1 VGLRIATNISSLVAR
16 RNLGYTSD
24 RLQTHTE
31 KIASGFRI
39 NKAADDA
46 AGMAI
51 ASRME
56 ADIRG
61 MRQAQRNTVD
71 GISLVQT
78 AEGGLNEISSIL
90 TRLKELGVQAASDTI
105 GATERGYLQKEFG
118 ALKDEIDRIAS
129 STEFNG
135 TRLLMGDPANM
146 DQSLRQNS
154 NPPPLDIQV
163 GHTFIPSVDG
173 PQVAKPVNTI
183 RIDLRAINALTDGPG
198 SLGLGNGDN
207 ENQARVD
214 SKDSAQMTLRRVDDA
229 LGKVNEY
236 RASLGAIQNRLSSA
250 NNATA
255 IQVENIS
262 AARSRIKDAD
272 FAEEMAAVV
281 QNRILQQSGVAVLA
295 QANDIPQMA
304 LKLLNG

>member
-1 VGLRIATNISSLVAR
+1 MAR
-16 RNLGYTSD
+16 RNLGYTSN

-31 KIASGFRI
+31 RIASGFRI

-51 ASRME
+51 ANRME

-71 GISLVQT
+71 GISMVQT

-90 TRLKELGVQAASDTI
+90 MRLKELGVQASSDTI
-105 GATERGYLQKEFG
+105 GATERQYLQKEFG

-146 DQSLRQNS
+146 DPSLRRNS

-163 GHTFIPSVDG
+163 GHTFIPAVDG
-173 PQVAKPVNTI
+173 PQVEKPINTI
-183 RIDLRAINALTDGPG
+183 RVDLRAINAMTDGPG
-198 SLGLGNGDN
+198 SLGLGNGVSED
-207 ENQARVD
+207 QARVD
-214 SKDSAQMTLRRVDDA
+214 TKADAQMTLRRVDDA

-236 RASLGAIQNRLSSA
+236 RAALGAIQNRLNSA

-255 IQVENIS
+255 IQMENIS
-262 AARSRIKDAD
+262 SARSRIKDAD
-272 FAEEMAAVV
+272 FAEEMAHVV
-281 QNRILQQSGVAVLA
+281 QNRILQQSGVSVLA
-295 QANDIPQMA
+295 QANDMPQMA
-304 LKLLNG
+304 LKLLSG

>member
-1 VGLRIATNISSLVAR
+1 MGLRIATNISSIVAR
-16 RNLGYTSD
+16 RNLSYTSS

-56 ADIRG
+56 ADVRG

-71 GISLVQT
+71 GISMVQT
-78 AEGGLNEISSIL
+78 AEGGLNEISAIL
-90 TRLKELGVQAASDTI
+90 MRLKELGVQAASDTI
-105 GATERGYLQKEFG
+105 GVTERQYLQKEFS

-135 TRLLMGDPANM
+135 TRLLMGDPENM
-146 DQSLRQNS
+146 DPSLKKNS

-163 GHTFIPSVDG
+163 GHTFVPEVDG
-173 PQVAKPVNTI
+173 AHIEKPVNTI
-183 RIDLRAINALTDGPG
+183 RVDLRRINAMTDGAG
-198 SLGLGNGDN
+198 SLGLGNGAS
-207 ENQARVD
+207 EEQTRVD
-214 SKDSAQMTLRRVDDA
+214 TKPGAQLTLQRVDEA
-229 LGKVNEY
+229 LSKVNEY
-236 RASLGAIQNRLSSA
+236 RASLGAIQNRLGSA
-250 NNATA
+250 NNATS
-255 IQVENIS
+255 IQIENIS

-272 FAEEMAAVV
+272 FAEEMAHVV

-295 QANDIPQMA
+295 QANDMPQMA